1 MVICMQQQMSKLTI
15 LPNYSIDI
23 EITHNPH
30 NFALTDLFQM
40 AARINKK
47 RQFLFVSTVL
57 GKHLAVRPQIPLLT
71 GALLAMMYDKQG
83 SSQKVNTISSVVQ
96 ALKEGINIEELQN
109 SVKGSIELAQE
120 TLFIGFAET
129 ATALGH
135 AVFNAFQS
143 NAMYIHTT
151 REVIPYIEPFVTFE
165 EEHSHATSHRIYTE
179 EPDVLQQAKRIVL
192 IDDEITTGNTV
203 INIIETLKKKFPDVK
218 QYVVLSILDWRSDQ
232 QRIVFQQLEE
242 QWGIS
247 IEFISI
253 MCGSFN
259 CTGVPSLPSIQPNIT
274 TIAVSDINLLPNKG
288 STDRLFYHSIAEN
301 GKMNSQPYL
310 KATGRFMLTSKQH
323 FEQNHMLQAIAKQ
336 LKELRTDGPALVIGT
351 GEFMYVPMQIASYLG
366 NDVYFQSTTR
376 SPIYCTD
383 DLNYTITEKI
393 VFESPENN
401 GVENYL
407 YNVQSQPYTELFL
420 LVERIASNEVVA
432 RMVAALQSISEAK
445 VYVICM
451 HELEG
456 AR

>member
-30 NFALTDLFQM
+30 DFALTDLFQM

-47 RQFLFVSTVL
+47 RQFLFISTVL

-71 GALLAMMYDKQG
+71 GALLAMMYDQQG
-83 SSQKVNTISSVVQ
+83 NNQKVNTITPVVQ
-96 ALKEGINIEELQN
+96 ALKEGINLEELQN
-109 SVKGSIELAQE
+109 SVKGSVELAHK

-151 REVIPYIEPFVTFE
+151 REVIPHIEPFVTFE

-179 EPDVLQQAKRIVL
+179 EPNVLQQAKRIVL

-218 QYVVLSILDWRSDQ
+218 QYVVLSILDWRSEQ

-242 QWGIS
+242 QWEIS
-247 IEFISI
+247 IKFISI
-253 MCGSFN
+253 MCGTFN
-259 CTGVPSLPSIQPNIT
+259 CTGVPSLTSVQPKVT
-274 TIAVSDINLLPNKG
+274 TIATRDITLLPIKD
-288 STDRLFYHSIAEN
+288 SIDRLFYYSVAEN
-301 GKMNSQPYL
+301 GKINNQPYL

-323 FEQNHMLQAIAKQ
+323 FEQMNMLQAIAKQ

-366 NDVYFQSTTR
+366 EGVYFQSSTR

-383 DLNYTITEKI
+383 DVDYTITEKI

-407 YNVQSQPYTELFL
+407 YNVQSQLYTELFL
-420 LVERIASNEVVA
+420 IIERISNKEVVD
-432 RMVAALQSISEAK
+432 RMVTALQSVSGAK

-456 AR
+456 V

>member
-47 RQFLFVSTVL
+47 RQFLFISTVL

-71 GALLAMMYDKQG
+71 GALLAMMYDQQG
-83 SSQKVNTISSVVQ
+83 NSQKINTITPVVQ
-96 ALKEGINIEELQN
+96 ALKEGINLEELQN
-109 SVKGSIELAQE
+109 SVKGSVELAQK

-151 REVIPYIEPFVTFE
+151 REVIPHIEPFVTFE

-179 EPDVLQQAKRIVL
+179 EPNVLQQAKRIVL

-218 QYVVLSILDWRSDQ
+218 QYVVLSILDWRSEQ
-232 QRIVFQQLEE
+232 QRMAFQQLEE

-253 MCGSFN
+253 MCGTFN
-259 CTGVPSLPSIQPNIT
+259 CTGVPSLTSVQPKVT
-274 TIAVSDINLLPNKG
+274 TIAARDITLLPIKESIN
-288 STDRLFYHSIAEN
+288 RLFYYSVAEN
-301 GKMNSQPYL
+301 GKINNQPYL
-310 KATGRFMLTSKQH
+310 KATGRFMLTSKHH
-323 FEQNHMLQAIAKQ
+323 FEQMNMLQAIAKR

-351 GEFMYVPMQIASYLG
+351 GEFMYVPMQIAAYLG
-366 NDVYFQSTTR
+366 ESVYFQSSTR

-383 DLNYTITEKI
+383 DVDYTITEKI

-407 YNVQSQPYTELFL
+407 YNVQSQLYTELFL
-420 LVERIASNEVVA
+420 IIERISNKEVVD
-432 RMVAALQSISEAK
+432 RMVAALQSVSGAK

-456 AR
+456 V

>member
-1 MVICMQQQMSKLTI
+1 VVVFMQQQMSKLNI

-23 EITHNPH
+23 EMTHNPH
-30 NFALTDLFQM
+30 NFALADLFQM

-57 GKHLAVRPQIPLLT
+57 GKHLAVLPQIPLLT
-71 GALLAMMYDKQG
+71 GTLLAMMYDQHF
-83 SSQKVNTISSVVQ
+83 SSQTVNTVPSVVK
-96 ALKEGINIEELQN
+96 ALKEGTDIKELLN
-109 SVKGSIELAQE
+109 SVEGSIELAQE

-135 AVFNAFQS
+135 AVFNAFQA

-151 REVIPYIEPFVTFE
+151 REVLPDIEPFVTFE

-203 INIIETLKKKFPDVK
+203 INIIQTLRKKFPFVK
-218 QYVVLSILDWRSDQ
+218 QYAVLSILDWRSAQ
-232 QRIVFQQLEE
+232 QRMVFQQLEE

-247 IEFISI
+247 IEFIAI
-253 MCGSFN
+253 MCGQFS
-259 CTGVPSLPSIQPNIT
+259 CTGKPSLTSTQPNVT
-274 TIAVSDINLLPNKG
+274 TLAAQDTTLLPVNDPI
-288 STDRLFYHSIAEN
+288 DRLFYYSVAEN
-301 GKMNSQPYL
+301 GIINNQPYL
-310 KATGRFMLTSKQH
+310 QATGRFMLTSTQH
-323 FEQNHMLQAIAKQ
+323 FEQKKMLQAIAKQ
-336 LKELRTDGPALVIGT
+336 LKELRTNGPALVIGT

-376 SPIYCTD
+376 SPIYRTD
-383 DLNYTITEKI
+383 DLDYTITEKI

-407 YNVQSQPYTELFL
+407 YNVQSNPYTELFL
-420 LVERIASNEVVA
+420 MVERIANKEVVA
-432 RMVAALQSISEAK
+432 RVVEALQSVSSAK

-451 HELEG
+451 HELEVE
-456 AR
+456 R

>member
-1 MVICMQQQMSKLTI
+1 MQQQMSKLTI

-30 NFALTDLFQM
+30 DFALTDLFQM

-47 RQFLFVSTVL
+47 RQFLFISTVL

-71 GALLAMMYDKQG
+71 GALLAMMYDQQG
-83 SSQKVNTISSVVQ
+83 NNQKVNTITPVVQ
-96 ALKEGINIEELQN
+96 ALKEGINLEELQN
-109 SVKGSIELAQE
+109 SVKGSVELAHK

-151 REVIPYIEPFVTFE
+151 REVIPHIEPFVTFE

-179 EPDVLQQAKRIVL
+179 EPNVLQQAKRIVL

-218 QYVVLSILDWRSDQ
+218 QYVVLSILDWRSEQ

-242 QWGIS
+242 QWEIS
-247 IEFISI
+247 IKFISI
-253 MCGSFN
+253 MCGTFN
-259 CTGVPSLPSIQPNIT
+259 CTGVPSLTSVQPKVT
-274 TIAVSDINLLPNKG
+274 TIATRDITLLPIKD
-288 STDRLFYHSIAEN
+288 SIDRLFYYSVAEN
-301 GKMNSQPYL
+301 GKINNQPYL

-323 FEQNHMLQAIAKQ
+323 FEQMNMLQAIAKQ

-351 GEFMYVPMQIASYLG
+351 GEFMYVPMHIASYLG
-366 NDVYFQSTTR
+366 EGVYFQSSTR

-383 DLNYTITEKI
+383 DVDYTITEKI

-407 YNVQSQPYTELFL
+407 YNVQSQLYTELFL
-420 LVERIASNEVVA
+420 IIERISNKEVVD
-432 RMVAALQSISEAK
+432 RMVAALQSVSGAK

-456 AR
+456 V